1 MLMAKTEQKVEINE
15 KYHYNLTQSRNQL
28 EGNVCNQG

>member
-1 MLMAKTEQKVEINE
+1 MLLAKTEHKVEINE
-15 KYHYNLTQSRNQL
+15 KYRYNLTQNKNQL

>member
-1 MLMAKTEQKVEINE
+1 MLLAKTEHKVEINE
-15 KYHYNLTQSRNQL
+15 KYRYNLSQIRNQL